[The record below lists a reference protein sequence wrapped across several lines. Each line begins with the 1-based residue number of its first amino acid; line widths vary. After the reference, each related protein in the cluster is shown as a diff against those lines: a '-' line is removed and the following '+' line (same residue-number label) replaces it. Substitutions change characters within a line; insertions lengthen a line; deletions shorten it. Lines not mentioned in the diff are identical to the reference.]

1 MTMDSTSTAERR
13 RRRRRVA
20 DVDRKRAPRACTLCK
35 RRKSKCIPAR
45 GNPRMDAHHK
55 CQRCTLRNLDCKFE
69 KGDSPGTESSLT
81 QVPAQSPSAAIDST
95 RRLPDHASIDHS
107 ELLSPASVLS
117 QGLSTHVIA
126 DQSKRVL
133 WPNFL
138 SRLREAFSLG
148 PHHAPEEREMVAM
161 QARMIQPKG
170 LHPSELSR
178 LQAAIDAFPPRPV
191 ADFLLHVFMKHATD
205 VFFYFDQAQM
215 LADVDEFYTDL
226 DSPLRFDSAFVC
238 LAMATF
244 ALGSQW
250 TPLEKPAG
258 FEPSLLP
265 KENVELGHRF
275 AAHAKTLIPD
285 IIERSCL
292 RSVQAPFVLG
302 VYFMPASALGT
313 SYVYL
318 GLALRKALACDLHL
332 NSEDLSMTERDIE
345 VRCRLWWSIYALER
359 CTTVKLNRPRSTDTR
374 IITVAYPSQN
384 AVLDR
389 AQSFENL
396 DCQLAYVRLVRILD
410 EIAGPADGL
419 PSSADISQSTWKD
432 DLKAWKRSLP
442 PNLKLDQIPPSSW
455 KYRAIA
461 HLYLNYCYAM
471 ITMGKVALVTLAR
484 TKLKPPADCDAPEIS
499 DKVESL
505 ANGCTKAARKILRLF
520 ESLTRH
526 RVITRF
532 SFTDFQGCS
541 IATIVTLVSGILERD
556 SGYDSRV
563 ELGFNC
569 LRKMATGNMTAKLGV
584 SFVEAVQS
592 ITNEAASKLQQRDN
606 PAMSRGAPD
615 LDAHLGYNQW
625 LEWFA
630 VQEDSKSRECCGIGQ
645 REEVPDS
652 RDRDAESWLAVP
664 ATWQTPMEQHI
675 PEATSIPEG
684 YSNPSSGSSCPLLP
698 NDFFSGLHND
708 EQSFLMGLTGLDAL
722 GDALDFSGLMGQME

>member
-1 MTMDSTSTAERR
+1 MDSPSTAERR

-45 GNPRMDAHHK
+45 GNPRMDAHHR
-55 CQRCTLRNLDCKFE
+55 CQRCTLRNLDCRFE
-69 KGDSPGTESSLT
+69 KGDSPGTEPPIRLLT
-81 QVPAQSPSAAIDST
+81 QILAQSPSATIDST
-95 RRLPDHASIDHS
+95 RRFTDHEAADNS

-138 SRLREAFSLG
+138 SRLREAFSLD
-148 PHHAPEEREMVAM
+148 PHHAPEEREMAAM
-161 QARMIQPKG
+161 QARMTQPRG

-205 VFFYFDQAQM
+205 VFFYFNQAQM
-215 LADVDEFYTDL
+215 LADVDEFYTSSS
-226 DSPLRFDSAFVC
+226 SPLRLDSAFVC

-258 FEPSLLP
+258 FEPSQP
-265 KENVELGHRF
+265 KENVDLGRGF
-275 AAHAKTLIPD
+275 AVHAKTLIPD
-285 IIERSCL
+285 IIDRSCL

-302 VYFMPASALGT
+302 VYFMPASAIGT

-318 GLALRKALACDLHL
+318 GLASRKALACDLHL
-332 NSEDLSMTERDIE
+332 NSEDLSMTERDRE
-345 VRCRLWWSIYALER
+345 VRYRLWWSIYSLER
-359 CTTVKLNRPRSTDTR
+359 CTTVKLNRPRSIDTR
-374 IITVAYPSQN
+374 IITAPYPSPS
-384 AVLDR
+384 AALDR
-389 AQSFENL
+389 AQLFENL

-410 EIAGPADGL
+410 DIAGPADGL
-419 PSSADISQSTWKD
+419 PSSADLAQSAWKD

-442 PNLKLDQIPPSSW
+442 PNLKVDQIPPSSW

-461 HLYLNYCYAM
+461 HLYLNYYYAM
-471 ITMGKVALVTLAR
+471 ITMGKVALVTVAR
-484 TKLKPPADCDAPEIS
+484 TRLKPPADRDAPDIS
-499 DKVESL
+499 DKVKSL
-505 ANGCTKAARKILRLF
+505 ANDCTKAARKILRLF
-520 ESLTRH
+520 ENLTRH
-526 RVITRF
+526 GVITRF

-592 ITNEAASKLQQRDN
+592 ITNEAASKLQQLDS
-606 PAMSRGAPD
+606 PILSRETSH
-615 LDAHLGYNQW
+615 LNTHLGYNQW
-625 LEWFA
+625 LQWFA
-630 VQEDSKSRECCGIGQ
+630 VQEDPKSRECCVVHPRDEAPSRG
-645 REEVPDS
+645 ES
-652 RDRDAESWLAVP
+652 RDRHAESWLAAP
-664 ATWQTPMEQHI
+664 ATWQTQMELHT
-675 PEATSIPEG
+675 PEAL
-684 YSNPSSGSSCPLLP
+684 SNPRDSSNLSSGSNPL
-698 NDFFSGLHND
+698 
-708 EQSFLMGLTGLDAL
+708 
-722 GDALDFSGLMGQME
+722 

>member
-1 MTMDSTSTAERR
+1 
-13 RRRRRVA
+13 
-20 DVDRKRAPRACTLCK
+20 
-35 RRKSKCIPAR
+35 
-45 GNPRMDAHHK
+45 MDAHHR
-55 CQRCTLRNLDCKFE
+55 CQRCALRNLDCRFE
-69 KGDSPGTESSLT
+69 KGDAPGTEPPIRLLS
-81 QVPAQSPSAAIDST
+81 QVPAQSPSATIDST
-95 RRLPDHASIDHS
+95 RRFPDHAAVENS

-161 QARMIQPKG
+161 QARMTQPRG

-215 LADVDEFYTDL
+215 LADVDEFYTNSS
-226 DSPLRFDSAFVC
+226 SPLRLDSAFVC

-258 FEPSLLP
+258 FEPSQP
-265 KENVELGHRF
+265 KENVDLGRGF
-275 AAHAKTLIPD
+275 AVHAKTLIPD
-285 IIERSCL
+285 IVERSCL

-302 VYFMPASALGT
+302 VYFMPASAIGT

-332 NSEDLSMTERDIE
+332 NSEDLSMTERDRE
-345 VRCRLWWSIYALER
+345 VRYRLWWSIYSLER
-359 CTTVKLNRPRSTDTR
+359 CTTVKLNQPRSIDTR
-374 IITVAYPSQN
+374 IITAPYPSQS
-384 AVLDR
+384 AALDR
-389 AQSFENL
+389 AQPFENL

-419 PSSADISQSTWKD
+419 PSSADLSQSTWKD

-461 HLYLNYCYAM
+461 HLYLNYYYAM
-471 ITMGKVALVTLAR
+471 ITMGKVALVTVAR
-484 TKLKPPADCDAPEIS
+484 TRLKPPADRDAPDIS
-499 DKVESL
+499 DKVKSL
-505 ANGCTKAARKILRLF
+505 ANDCTKAARKILRLF
-520 ESLTRH
+520 ENLTRH

-592 ITNEAASKLQQRDN
+592 ITNEAASKLQQLDS
-606 PAMSRGAPD
+606 PVLSRETSH
-615 LDAHLGYNQW
+615 LNTHLGYNQW

-630 VQEDSKSRECCGIGQ
+630 VQEDPKSRECCVVHPRDEAPSRG
-645 REEVPDS
+645 ES
-652 RDRDAESWLAVP
+652 RDRHAESWLAAP
-664 ATWQTPMEQHI
+664 ATWQTQMELHT
-675 PEATSIPEG
+675 PGALSIPRDS
-684 YSNPSSGSSCPLLP
+684 SNLSSGSSNPLVP